1 MLSWQVTNTKLIV
14 FGLTCSGHDYFRCV
28 NVLTLDY
35 SLLPSSNA
43 MHCSQT
49 SKSVIEAFLLKHLS
63 MCKILFVW
71 MSDWLLFDAKW
82 ANCQLYHGVN
92 RIHSMTWWPLCT
104 RPTHLVLVHW
114 HNSSP
119 RVDML
124 LHENTLSW
132 FRANQY
138 LLLQLKAVCQAEN
151 IKCYFFLL
159 TMVWSDR
166 GPTLFVCCLP
176 TYTNNIYVV
185 SIKDRFYL
193 FVIQKKLF
201 SGRWKM

>member
-1 MLSWQVTNTKLIV
+1 VLSWQVTNTKLIV

-151 IKCYFFLL
+151 IKCYFFFYWL
-159 TMVWSDR
+159 WFD
-166 GPTLFVCCLP
+166 PTGARPCLFAAYRH
-176 TYTNNIYVV
+176 TQTI
-185 SIKDRFYL
+185 F
-193 FVIQKKLF
+193 
-201 SGRWKM
+201 M